1 MTDFNRREGTDANF
15 PTVEIIRTA
24 NGYIVRPPMEYHRCE
39 YANYADFYVFNDFGK
54 MTDKLD
60 ELLNPEK
67 YRK

>member
-1 MTDFNRREGTDANF
+1 MSDPRL

-24 NGYIVRPPMEYHRCE
+24 NGYIVRPPYDKHGGYES
-39 YANYADFYVFNDFGK
+39 NYADFFVFNDFNK
-54 MTDKLD
+54 LVDKLD